1 LLHADRAVYSKAAS
15 RNLWRAT
22 AALREAE
29 TLAQLASVSGPA
41 DEAPREQTEEQSWA
55 EDWKTRALESLDKAR
70 QFALKPAVV
79 MKDRAKTIVNRIA
92 SGLAAI
98 RRATGQR
105 LRATLKPVEQA
116 LTVATVGY
124 YGSVTV
130 GLLVLGW
137 IAWKYLEH
145 KG

>member
-1 LLHADRAVYSKAAS
+1 VYGQAAQ

-29 TLAQLASVSGPA
+29 TLAQLSAVSGPA
-41 DEAPREQTEEQSWA
+41 DEPPRDQNDEQSWA
-55 EDWKTRALESLDKAR
+55 EDWKGRALESLAR
-70 QFALKPAVV
+70 ARDFALRPAVV
-79 MKDRAKTIVNRIA
+79 MKDRAKAIVNRI
-92 SGLAAI
+92 SGGLAAI
-98 RRATGQR
+98 RRATGAR

-130 GLLVLGW
+130 GLIVLGW